1 MCEWQNR
8 DATQQQVPAEE
19 KLDILVKRRA
29 DKSPVPLRQRQRTY
43 DLSEGREA
51 LIRYEDLKADA
62 LGTMCNHCS
71 ALRISTAEEQL
82 T

>member
-29 DKSPVPLRQRQRTY
+29 DKSPVPRRQRQRAY

-51 LIRYEDLKADA
+51 
-62 LGTMCNHCS
+62 
-71 ALRISTAEEQL
+71 
-82 T
+82 

>member
-29 DKSPVPLRQRQRTY
+29 DKSPVPRRQRQRAY
-43 DLSEGREA
+43 DLSEGRKA
-51 LIRYEDLKADA
+51 LIKVRVPESGRFRDHVQPLLDPEDS
-62 LGTMCNHCS
+62 H
-71 ALRISTAEEQL
+71 R
-82 T
+82 